1 MNLPSDGG
9 IRIQLVPTKKPIKVV
24 VFDCDGVL
32 FDSRQANV
40 HFYNHVLAFLGYPPV
55 RPDQEDYIHMH
66 SAQQS
71 LRYLLGD
78 GREFEVAW
86 SYCRSMD
93 FRQFHTHMRVEP
105 GLIQFLQALKS
116 TYGIALATNRTI
128 STHELLTHFQLD
140 HYFDLVV
147 TAADVVHPK
156 PHPESMERIRSVFSV
171 TPEEILYIGDSPV
184 DEALALATNILFV
197 AYKNPQLKAHFHI
210 DHFQQLYSL
219 FFLHPTRGQSD
230 GLQTG

>member
-1 MNLPSDGG
+1 MNLPSDNG
-9 IRIQLVPTKKPIKVV
+9 IGTQPAPVRKPIQVV
-24 VFDCDGVL
+24 AFDCDGVL

-40 HFYNHVLAFLGYPPV
+40 RFYNHVLAFMEFPPV

-78 GREFEVAW
+78 GQEYDAAW
-86 SYCRSMD
+86 QYCRNMD
-93 FRQFHTHMRVEP
+93 FRQFHAHMRVEP
-105 GLIQFLQALKS
+105 GLIPFLQALKN
-116 TYGIALATNRTI
+116 TYRIALATNRTI
-128 STHELLTHFQLD
+128 STREVLAHFQLD

-147 TAADVVHPK
+147 TAADVERPK
-156 PHPESMERIRSVFSV
+156 PHPESMERIRSAFSV
-171 TPEEILYIGDSPV
+171 SPEEILYIGDSAV
-184 DEALALATNILFV
+184 DEALAIATEILFV
-197 AYKNPQLKAHFHI
+197 AYKNPLLKAHFHI

-219 FFLHPTRGQSD
+219 LFAHHAWSSSD